1 MRRDRLPVVQSGLP
15 ATAWHFASSEQR
27 LEHDGRNRLPGKLR
41 VVNREAEASLKMLLE
56 GNERFRTGQSNHYR
70 YPPDFIRELGDGQ
83 EPQAAVIACVDGRVA
98 PEILFDQPMGS
109 LFVSRVPGNTA
120 SDSAKWMLEI
130 AVQDM
135 KVPLV
140 LVLGHT
146 QCLAV
151 GQVVRG
157 MSGPGGSLRMDVARA
172 VHTARM
178 KDPADIFRQA
188 VIENALQTVREL
200 QSDSWAVRRALD
212 GGYLDLVAGL
222 YDVHTGRVEVLSGK
236 EAAPAR

>member
-1 MRRDRLPVVQSGLP
+1 
-15 ATAWHFASSEQR
+15 
-27 LEHDGRNRLPGKLR
+27 
-41 VVNREAEASLKMLLE
+41 MLME
-56 GNERFRTGQSNHYR
+56 GNERFRNGQSNHYR

-130 AVQDM
+130 AVQSLR
-135 KVPLV
+135 VPLV
-140 LVLGHT
+140 IVMGHT

-157 MSGPGGSLRMDVARA
+157 EPGPGGSLRMDVARA
-172 VHTARM
+172 VHSAKM
-178 KDPADIFRQA
+178 KSPADLFRQS
-188 VIENALQTVREL
+188 VIENALQTASILTSE
-200 QSDSWAVRRALD
+200 SWAVRQALE
-212 GGYLDLVAGL
+212 AGRL
-222 YDVHTGRVEVLSGK
+222 EIMSAIY
-236 EAAPAR
+236 

>member
-1 MRRDRLPVVQSGLP
+1 M
-15 ATAWHFASSEQR
+15 
-27 LEHDGRNRLPGKLR
+27 
-41 VVNREAEASLKMLLE
+41 NREAETSLKMLIE
-56 GNERFRTGQSNHYR
+56 GNERFRAGQSNHYR
-70 YPPDFIRELGDGQ
+70 YPPDFIRELGEGQ
-83 EPQAAVIACVDGRVA
+83 EPQAAIVACVDGRVA

-140 LVLGHT
+140 IVLGHT

-151 GQVVRG
+151 GQVLRG
-157 MSGPGGSLRMDVARA
+157 QSGPGGSLRMDIARA
-172 VHTARM
+172 VHTAKM
-178 KDPADIFRQA
+178 KDPPDIYRQA

-200 QSDSWAVRRALD
+200 ENESWAVRNALD
-212 GGYLDLVAGL
+212 AGRIDIAAAI
-222 YDVHTGRVEVLSGK
+222 YDVHTGRVEVLSAK
-236 EAAPAR
+236 EASGAR